1 MTRKKSAETIDLEIA
16 LQQLQELVE
25 RMEKGQL
32 PLEDSLKSFEEGIQL
47 VRQCQ
52 EVLQKAE
59 QNNHKRPSEQRPGFP
74 YKAWPNPS
82 GGVKRIRSSKPRW

>member
-1 MTRKKSAETIDLEIA
+1 MTRKKSAETIDLEVT
-16 LQQLQELVE
+16 LQHLQELVE

-59 QNNHKRPSEQRPGFP
+59 QKVQILLGSQLTAYEEPE
-74 YKAWPNPS
+74 
-82 GGVKRIRSSKPRW
+82 

>member
-1 MTRKKSAETIDLEIA
+1 MTRKKSAESIDLEVT
-16 LQQLQELVE
+16 LQHLQELVE

-32 PLEDSLKSFEEGIQL
+32 TLEDSLKSFEEGIQL

-59 QNNHKRPSEQRPGFP
+59 QKVQILLGSELTSYEEPE
-74 YKAWPNPS
+74 
-82 GGVKRIRSSKPRW
+82 

>member
-1 MTRKKSAETIDLEIA
+1 MTRKKSAESIDLEIA

-32 PLEDSLKSFEEGIQL
+32 TLEDSLKSFEEGVQL

-59 QNNHKRPSEQRPGFP
+59 QKVQILLGSQLTPYEESE
-74 YKAWPNPS
+74 
-82 GGVKRIRSSKPRW
+82 